1 MVEQSR
7 NSGVK
12 KFDWSNIT
20 EQFEGHFKK
29 AFTANKKVTNN
40 F

>member
-7 NSGVK
+7 NIGVK
-12 KFDWSNIT
+12 FVWSNIT

-29 AFTANKKVTNN
+29 AFFANKKVKI
-40 F
+40 